1 MAESIVNDKQASIM
15 ESESNKENIE
25 NNMPQTSGEV
35 ATKVPL
41 GEANALDTLEL
52 AMEHLAVGKKNLLI
66 SDPNAAVASLALACE
81 QLGKHYGET
90 AFECGEAYF
99 YYGKALLELVRLET
113 GVLNIDGDVG
123 NETEDNEAEANEAD
137 GNELEGNEAD
147 GNNAEGNEVE
157 DKEAKVN
164 QTEGNEVEGNEAEG
178 NEAEVNEA
186 EGNEADGSTTEE
198 KEGEDVSN
206 PQLAWEMLE
215 LAKTILVKHA
225 ESIQVTSS
233 QDENEAEEKAKLKN
247 SVENRISDTFQTLGE
262 LSIENENYSQA
273 IEDLETSLKR
283 RQDMMPEDSR
293 CIAETHYQLGVAKG
307 FNMQFDDAVKS
318 LEESINVLQ
327 LRVDR
332 LNSKT
337 ESTDPSKAKD
347 LNYSR
352 ENEIKEIEALI
363 PEVKEKIADTNDMKR
378 DTFKT
383 LGDKKSI
390 EEGIAANLDAKV
402 GECSSSGDSSKIAS
416 TISSDLI
423 KKRPMADSNSPE
435 SKKMHIENSAAN
447 ASVDNAAK

>member
-1 MAESIVNDKQASIM
+1 MQASIM

-25 NNMPQTSGEV
+25 NNMPQRSGDD
-35 ATKVPL
+35 ATKVP
-41 GEANALDTLEL
+41 
-52 AMEHLAVGKKNLLI
+52 MEHLAVGKKNLLI

-99 YYGKALLELVRLET
+99 YYGKALLELVRHET
-113 GVLNIDGDVG
+113 GVLNIDGDAG
-123 NETEDNEAEANEAD
+123 NETENEADAEAD
-137 GNELEGNEAD
+137 GNEVEGNEAD
-147 GNNAEGNEVE
+147 GNTAVGNEVE
-157 DKEAKVN
+157 DKEAKVYH
-164 QTEGNEVEGNEAEG
+164 EEENEAEG
-178 NEAEVNEA
+178 NEPEGNEE

-198 KEGEDVSN
+198 KEVEDVSN

-233 QDENEAEEKAKLKN
+233 QDEKEAEDKAKLKN

-273 IEDLETSLKR
+273 IEDLETSLQR

-293 CIAETHYQLGVAKG
+293 CIAETHYQLGIAKG

-318 LEESINVLQ
+318 LEECINVLQ

-347 LNYSR
+347 NYSR
-352 ENEIKEIEALI
+352 ENETKEIEALI

-378 DTFKT
+378 ETFKT

-390 EEGIAANLDAKV
+390 EEGIA
-402 GECSSSGDSSKIAS
+402 
-416 TISSDLI
+416 
-423 KKRPMADSNSPE
+423 
-435 SKKMHIENSAAN
+435 
-447 ASVDNAAK
+447 

>member
-25 NNMPQTSGEV
+25 NNVPQTSGEE
-35 ATKVPL
+35 ATKVPM

-113 GVLNIDGDVG
+113 GVLNIDGDAG
-123 NETEDNEAEANEAD
+123 NETEDNEAD
-137 GNELEGNEAD
+137 GNEVEGNEAD
-147 GNNAEGNEVE
+147 GNTAEGNEVE
-157 DKEAKVN
+157 DEEAKVN

-178 NEAEVNEA
+178 NEAEV
-186 EGNEADGSTTEE
+186 NEADGSTTEE

-293 CIAETHYQLGVAKG
+293 CIAETHYQLGIAKG

-318 LEESINVLQ
+318 LEECINVLQ

>member
-1 MAESIVNDKQASIM
+1 MAETIVNDEQAAIM

-25 NNMPQTSGEV
+25 NNRPERSGED
-35 ATKVPL
+35 ATKVPM
-41 GEANALDTLEL
+41 GEANAVDTLEL

-99 YYGKALLELVRLET
+99 YYGKALLELVRHET
-113 GVLNIDGDVG
+113 GVLNIDGDAG
-123 NETEDNEAEANEAD
+123 NETEDNEAEAEAD
-137 GNELEGNEAD
+137 GNEVEGNEAD
-147 GNNAEGNEVE
+147 GNTAVDNEVE

-164 QTEGNEVEGNEAEG
+164 QAEGNEAESSEAEGNEAEG
-178 NEAEVNEA
+178 NEAER
-186 EGNEADGSTTEE
+186 NEADVSTAEE

-233 QDENEAEEKAKLKN
+233 QDEKEAEDKAKLKN

-273 IEDLETSLKR
+273 IEDLETSLQR

-293 CIAETHYQLGVAKG
+293 CIAETHYQLGIAKG

-318 LEESINVLQ
+318 LEECINVLQ

-347 LNYSR
+347 INYSR
-352 ENEIKEIEALI
+352 ENETKEIEALI

-378 DTFKT
+378 ETFKT